1 MFGLDGVVYAFD
13 GIQIGRQE
21 VGKVLDSER
30 PETAKDRP
38 VAGICVDWV
47 SELGQKHVRR
57 RVENFKVA
65 GVGQVWYVVTSQ
77 WPTERRLWRHS
88 FAESLD
94 GPDVVLIVFLIW

>member
-13 GIQIGRQE
+13 GIQVGRQE

-30 PETAKDRP
+30 PETTKDRP
-38 VAGICVDWV
+38 VTGISVDWV

-65 GVGQVWYVVTSQ
+65 CVGQIWYVMTSQ
-77 WPTERRLWRHS
+77 WPTEEVLWRHS
-88 FAESLD
+88 FAESLN
-94 GPDVVLIVFLIW
+94 GPDVVLIVL